1 MKKQISKTTAK
12 ATVTF
17 SISAEL
23 LNGAKKASVAGEFN
37 GWNPEANPF
46 RICKGV
52 GSAKVELE
60 KGKEY
65 QYKFVINGEKWVNDP
80 EADKQV
86 GNEFGETNS
95 VVCL

>member
-37 GWNPEANPF
+37 GWNPETNPF
-46 RICKGV
+46 RMCKGV

-95 VVCL
+95 VVVL

>member
-1 MKKQISKTTAK
+1 MKKQISKTTKK

-46 RICKGV
+46 RMCKGV

-65 QYKFVINGEKWVNDP
+65 QYKFVINGEKWVHDP

-95 VVCL
+95 VVVL